1 MPGMKN
7 VSKKVLQYVGTINR
21 GNVQRALQSCLMQAE
36 VDMPLYRQLAALDI
50 QLEVEQTAL
59 LHIDDKARNFN
70 NPARLAA
77 TYSTV
82 KDLLKPADNERQALD
97 DGWDTLLTE
106 DSDTEQSEAMPQLAV
121 VEPAEPSPPPMGDCV
136 GTGKDGDSGNGLPLS
151 HKRHRLDTLTRR
163 RIEVA
168 LRGPRPN
175 KAEIART
182 VGVSRSTVDR
192 ISRQIDSA

>member
-1 MPGMKN
+1 
-7 VSKKVLQYVGTINR
+7 
-21 GNVQRALQSCLMQAE
+21 
-36 VDMPLYRQLAALDI
+36 MPLYRQLAALDI

>member
-1 MPGMKN
+1 MKN
-7 VSKKVLQYVGTINR
+7 VSEKVLQYVGTINR

-36 VDMPLYRQLAALDI
+36 VYMPLYRQLAALDI

-77 TYSTV
+77 TNSTV

-106 DSDTEQSEAMPQLAV
+106 DSDTEQAEAMPQLAV
-121 VEPAEPSPPPMGDCV
+121 VEPAEPSLPPTGDCV
-136 GTGKDGDSGNGLPLS
+136 GTGKDGDSGKGLSLP
-151 HKRHRLDTLTRR
+151 HRRHRLDTLTRR

-192 ISRQIDSA
+192 ISRQLDSA